1 MSRTFFVIE
10 DDLQSQLD
18 SVPIELV
25 QLISFLQ
32 DGIDLKDKG
41 YMKEALA
48 ISQTITY
55 NVRCSMKY
63 KGISSYKQYSKN
75 NKLPSLLYVSVKLY
89 SSSLSKTLVNCLYF
103 YTGISIPYKILLE
116 LTIDIANQVI
126 SQYNRS
132 GTILPGTLRKSIMT

>member
-48 ISQTITY
+48 ISQTIMY
-55 NVRCSMKY
+55 NVRYSMKY

-75 NKLPSLLYVSVKLY
+75 NKLASLLYVSVKLY
-89 SSSLSKTLVNCLYF
+89 SSSRSKTLVNWLYF

-116 LTIDIANQVI
+116 LTIDIANRVI

>member
-48 ISQTITY
+48 ISQTIMY
-55 NVRCSMKY
+55 NVRYSMKY

-75 NKLPSLLYVSVKLY
+75 NKLASLLYVSVKLY
-89 SSSLSKTLVNCLYF
+89 SSSWSKTLVNWLYF
-103 YTGISIPYKILLE
+103 YTGISIPDKILLE
-116 LTIDIANQVI
+116 LTIDIANQVM
-126 SQYNRS
+126 S
-132 GTILPGTLRKSIMT
+132 LEHWEKV

>member
-48 ISQTITY
+48 ISQTIMY
-55 NVRCSMKY
+55 NVRYSMKY

-75 NKLPSLLYVSVKLY
+75 NKLASLLYVSVKLY
-89 SSSLSKTLVNCLYF
+89 SSSRSKTLVNWLYF
-103 YTGISIPYKILLE
+103 YTGISIPDKILLE
-116 LTIDIANQVI
+116 LTTDIANQVI
-126 SQYNRS
+126 S
-132 GTILPGTLRKSIMT
+132 LEH

>member
-1 MSRTFFVIE
+1 MSRTFFVTE

-48 ISQTITY
+48 ISQTIMY
-55 NVRCSMKY
+55 NVRYSMKY

-75 NKLPSLLYVSVKLY
+75 NKLASLLYVSVKLY
-89 SSSLSKTLVNCLYF
+89 SSSWSKTLVNWLYF
-103 YTGISIPYKILLE
+103 YTGISIPDKILLE

-126 SQYNRS
+126 S
-132 GTILPGTLRKSIMT
+132 LEHWEKV